1 MLNAWTQHP
10 IFFVALAVL
19 GLAVLALLAY
29 VYLKNCDLRYKERAS
44 AMQAGRPRL
53 LFFSEHLLR
62 YIPWQFW
69 ASLMLLLLLAVMFL
83 GCSYSG
89 LSTSASALLELV
101 KYVTG
106 AVIGSLFGKG
116 HGDSTRIAGDPQ
128 STKV

>member
-10 IFFVALAVL
+10 VFFVTLGGLALA
-19 GLAVLALLAY
+19 ALALLAY
-29 VYLKNCDLRYKERAS
+29 VYLKNCEFRYKERAS
-44 AMQAGRPRL
+44 AMQVGRPRL

-69 ASLMLLLLLAVMFL
+69 ASLMVLVLLAGLFL
-83 GCSYSG
+83 ACSYSG
-89 LSTSASALLELV
+89 LGTSAGALLELL

-116 HGDSTRIAGDPQ
+116 DKVGTQDPQ
-128 STKV
+128 TTNG